1 MTTYYLLSTVTAGA
15 GGAATITLSNI
26 PQTYTDLVITVSA
39 RSTWTGGFD
48 GLGMYLNGS
57 QSSITNRF
65 LSGDGSNSASSNG
78 TYRSILA
85 IPGDSQTAN
94 TFGNV
99 QIYIPNY
106 TSSSTKS
113 IIVTGV
119 AENYANA
126 SAQNITAEQW
136 ANSAAITSV
145 GFDTATSGL
154 NLKQYTTVSVYGIL
168 KGSGGA
174 TAS

>member
-1 MTTYYLLSTVTAGA
+1 MTTYYLLSSVTAGA
-15 GGAATITLSNI
+15 GGSANMTISGI

-39 RSTWTGGFD
+39 RSAWTGGFD
-48 GLGMYLNGS
+48 GLGMYFNGS

-65 LSGDGSNSASSNG
+65 LASDGSNSSSTNS
-78 TYRSILA
+78 TYRSICS

-94 TFGNV
+94 TFSNI

-106 TSSSTKS
+106 TSSATKS
-113 IIVTGV
+113 IMVTNV
-119 AENYANA
+119 SENYATTGLA
-126 SAQNITAEQW
+126 NITAEQW

-154 NLKQYTTVSVYGIL
+154 NLKQYSTVSLYGIL